1 MTINLL
7 TEKTITDRTG
17 EIERARL
24 LARITKRFDTVT
36 REIQIGDLRIPFT
49 QIKDPDRV
57 LDDICAE
64 ADRRE
69 KIDGHPQREDE
80 LHLPYWA
87 ELWDSALGVGEWLC
101 NRQSEIA
108 HPQSVLDLGCGMGL
122 AGTVAAAL
130 GHRTLFA
137 DIENDPLL
145 FARANAMQFDPH
157 VRARRVD
164 WRRDRLNETFDLIIG
179 ADVLY
184 DKSQWEY
191 LDLFFRA
198 HLAPGGTIILG
209 EPGRQTG
216 EMFITWITASSR
228 GWRLEQ
234 SEQRVATREKPIKLF
249 RLFR

>member
-1 MTINLL
+1 MRDSKV
-7 TEKTITDRTG
+7 EH
-17 EIERARL
+17 ERRRL
-24 LARITKRFDTVT
+24 LARIAKRFDTIT
-36 REIQIGDLRIPFT
+36 RDIHVGDLRIPFM

-69 KIDGHPQREDE
+69 KITGRPQREDE

-87 ELWDSALGVGEWLC
+87 ELWDSALGVAHWLC
-101 NRQSEIA
+101 D
-108 HPQSVLDLGCGMGL
+108 PQCAVRAPRSVLDVGCGMGL
-122 AGTVAAAL
+122 AGTVAAAV
-130 GHRTLFA
+130 GHRVLLA
-137 DIENDPLL
+137 DIENDSLL
-145 FARANAMQFDPH
+145 FARANAMQFDPL

-164 WRRDRLNETFDLIIG
+164 WRRDRLNEQFDLIIG

-198 HLAPGGTIILG
+198 HLAPNGSIILG

-216 EMFITWITASSR
+216 EMFITWITAPSR

-234 SEQRVATREKPIKLF
+234 SEQRVVTREKPIRLL
-249 RLFR
+249 RLFP